1 MAHQVP
7 TRPGLTSESDQHLN
21 IYSAIAANRWR
32 TALLV
37 AIFVGLVGLLGY
49 ALGEIWAQGAGLLVL
64 PLALVLA
71 SLLALGSYFRGD
83 RVVLNIS
90 HAREV
95 DEIEEP
101 VLHHLV
107 EALATGAGVPKPRL
121 YVIDD
126 RAPNAFSTGRDPQH
140 ASIAVTS
147 GLLATMD
154 RTELEGVLAHEL
166 SHVRNY
172 DIRVM
177 LIVAVLLGM
186 AALLSDFLLRS
197 MWLSGGRRGRSRDRS
212 GGLIILLVIG
222 VVLAIIAPILAQI
235 VRFAIS
241 RQREYLADASGALLT
256 RYPAGLASAL
266 RKIEADQHP
275 LAVANR
281 GTAALYITNP
291 LGKAPRALDRLFD
304 THPPIEER
312 IERLEAM

>member
-1 MAHQVP
+1 MAHQLP
-7 TRPGLTSESDQHLN
+7 AQPGWRSESDQHLN
-21 IYSAIAANRWR
+21 IYGAIAANRWR

-71 SLLALGSYFRGD
+71 SLLALGSYFQGD
-83 RVVLNIS
+83 RVVLNVS
-90 HAREV
+90 RAREV
-95 DEIEEP
+95 DEAEQP

-126 RAPNAFSTGRDPQH
+126 PAPNAFSTGRDPQH

-147 GLLATMD
+147 GLLARMD

-186 AALLSDFLLRS
+186 AALLSDVILRS
-197 MWLSGGRRGRSRDRS
+197 MWLGGGRRGRSRGS

-222 VVLAIIAPILAQI
+222 VVLAVIAPILAQI
-235 VRFAIS
+235 VRLAIS
-241 RQREYLADASGALLT
+241 RQREYLADASSALLT
-256 RYPAGLASAL
+256 RYPPGLAGAL

-281 GTAALYITNP
+281 ATAALYITNP

-312 IERLEAM
+312 IQRLEAM